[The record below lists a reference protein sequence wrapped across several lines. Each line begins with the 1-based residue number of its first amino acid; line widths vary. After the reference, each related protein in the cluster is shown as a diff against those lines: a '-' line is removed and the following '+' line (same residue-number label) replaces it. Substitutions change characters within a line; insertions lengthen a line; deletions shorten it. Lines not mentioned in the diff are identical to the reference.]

1 MTNHEPR
8 ITHHESI
15 STLGAFLP
23 AVQTWF
29 HDAFGEPT
37 PPQAMGWP
45 AIQRGEHTL
54 ILSPTGS
61 GKTIAAFLWGI
72 DQLYR
77 ETLEREGRET
87 GERHERG
94 EEGESEKERV
104 AEEYEEGVRLL
115 YVSPLKALNNDV
127 ERNLR
132 APLAGIRRVAEEQ
145 GSALPRL
152 SVLVRTG
159 DTPQSVRRQMVKHP
173 PQVLITTPESLYL
186 ILTSPVAREM
196 FRTVR
201 TLIVDEIHTLVG
213 NKRGV
218 HLAVSLERVVELAG
232 HPIQR
237 IGLSATQ
244 RPLDEVARFLGGYES
259 PADTEGSTQ
268 PASLGHRVPRPVT
281 IVDAG
286 MVKPMDLKVVTAV
299 EDFSDLPGGSIW
311 PAIMP
316 QVMDLIEAHRTTLVF
331 ANSRRQAERAADR
344 LNDLHLARQA
354 GREGG
359 PEAMMEG
366 GAVKGLGI
374 QGTGAPGGPFKAHH
388 GSVSREARLQL
399 EQALKAGRLPGLVG
413 TSSLELGIDIGAV
426 DLVVQLQSP
435 KGVAR
440 GLQRVGR
447 SGHLVGQT
455 SEGRFFPTHRE
466 DVLETAAIARAMVQG
481 DVEPTYAPQ
490 NSLDVLA
497 QQVVAMVS
505 VQDWDALALLDIIR
519 RAYPYHKLTLQLY
532 HAVLDMLTGRYP
544 STAFRELRP
553 RIAWDRV
560 HNRLTALPGSR
571 LLAIRN
577 GGTIPDRGSFA
588 AYLPDRKT
596 RLGELDEEF
605 VFETHPGD
613 VFTLGA
619 TTWRVQEVTDDRV
632 IVTPAPGYLPRMPFW
647 KGDAPRR
654 DYHLGVIY
662 GRFRRELAER
672 IAQGNGQQ
680 EDVGAFAS
688 KPQQRPSHPERSEGF
703 PRVLAEQL
711 EQGEIPFPRD
721 RAAAANA
728 GAEIVDWLQEEYLL
742 DVHSARNAVRY
753 VARQMEVLGT
763 ISSDRTIIAE
773 MFTDPLGD
781 LRLVIHSCF
790 GARVNSPWALALS
803 QAFREAMSPRPGVL
817 GPRPEVMVT
826 DDGILFRFLET
837 DQEPPLSLIR
847 EMGPA
852 EARERLLVE
861 LPDSAVFGAQFRMNA
876 ARALLL
882 PAAKGAQKRTPFWL
896 QRLRAKDLLS
906 VAKGFEDFPIVAETY
921 RDCLRDVLDL
931 QHLEE
936 VLRGIQGG
944 EIEVIAKETLVP
956 SPVAG
961 SLLYDMIAKYMYE
974 WDQPKAERQMQ
985 ALMVGREMLAQ
996 LLDDAS
1002 GEGSL
1007 PDLLRPEV
1015 VRDVDAR
1022 LQYLA
1027 DGSRA
1032 RTPEELATVF
1042 LALGDLSAGEA
1053 AARSTGD
1060 GVAWVEDLAA
1070 AGRLLPLDLAGGRR
1084 YALPEQ
1090 ADTYRAAFGPASP
1103 EGMVDESRRAILR
1116 RVLSTHGP
1124 LTRDWLLARYP
1135 WPPEWL
1141 DAALDALVEN
1151 GEVVT
1156 GQIAPRDPSGSQI
1169 AEAGANEAEAVQP
1182 PEYCDRR
1189 NLERIHRQTLALL
1202 RKEVEPVSIYA
1213 YADFLARWQHLHPA
1227 EQLSGPGA
1235 LVRLLQQM
1243 RGVPSPGLIW
1253 ERDLLPLRLDAFDAR
1268 ELEDLCGQGDV
1279 VWVSSGGKD
1288 PRRARVRF
1296 LFRGE
1301 GNLFLPAE
1309 PDEPELSPPAAQ
1321 VLAFLKSEGACFF
1334 ADLEAGT
1341 DLPGNDLSAA
1351 LVELVMNSL
1360 VTNDS
1365 LQALRQVLA
1374 WSELRGLRPGKPL
1387 SSLDAELSAWRKTS
1401 PPALAARGRPSRAQL
1416 QRAQRTAAQRVER
1429 ATAPRWPGRWSLVH
1443 RIGVWG
1449 KEAPF
1454 EERIERQARQLLQ
1467 CYGIV
1472 TRQSLEGDPEGGW
1485 DWRALYPQFQL
1496 MEMRGEV
1503 RRGYF
1508 VQGLPGVQFALPEAV
1523 EQLRAWTR
1531 PDAPDIEEPIL
1542 VNACDPANL
1551 FGPAL
1556 PGEPE
1561 VEHDPARFLRIPGN
1575 YFVLLRGRPV
1585 LLLETGGER
1594 LTVLPG
1600 HAGGALK
1607 QALKAAVA
1615 HASRWQRRLTL
1626 SEWNGQPILE
1636 NPLAPLLE
1644 EVGFR
1649 REALVY
1655 VWDG

>member
-1 MTNHEPR
+1 MTQYPTRN
-8 ITHHESI
+8 THQAAI
-15 STLGAFLP
+15 SPLDAFLP
-23 AVQTWF
+23 AVQSW
-29 HDAFGEPT
+29 FGETFGQPT
-37 PPQAMGWP
+37 PPQALGWP

-61 GKTIAAFLWGI
+61 GKTLAAFLWGI

-77 ETLEREGRET
+77 EALECERHET
-87 GERHERG
+87 GERGERG
-94 EEGESEKERV
+94 EDERGEDERLERGEDERLERESDEG
-104 AEEYEEGVRLL
+104 YEEGVRLL

-132 APLAGIRRVAEEQ
+132 APLAGIRRVAKEQ
-145 GSALPRL
+145 GAPLPSL

-173 PQVLITTPESLYL
+173 PHILITTPESLYL

-196 FRTVR
+196 FSTVR

-213 NKRGV
+213 NKRGA

-232 HPIQR
+232 RPIQR

-244 RPLDEVARFLGGYES
+244 RPLDEVARFLGGYELRIAERARS
-259 PADTEGSTQ
+259 
-268 PASLGHRVPRPVT
+268 ASSVCGDREMAPRPVT

-286 MVKPMDLKVVTAV
+286 MVKAMDLKVVTAV

-316 QVMDLIEAHRTTLVF
+316 EVMDLIEAHGTTLIF

-354 GREGG
+354 GRGGG

-366 GAVKGLGI
+366 GVVKGIGI

-399 EQALKAGRLPGLVG
+399 EGALKAGRLPALVG

-455 SEGRFFPTHRE
+455 SAGRFFPTHRE
-466 DVLETAAIARAMVQG
+466 DLLETAAIARAMAQG
-481 DVEPTYAPQ
+481 DVEPTYTPQ

-497 QQVVAMVS
+497 QQIVAMIS
-505 VQDWDALALLDIIR
+505 VQDWDVPALLDVFR

-532 HAVLDMLTGRYP
+532 HAVLDMLSGRYP

-560 HNRLTALPGSR
+560 HNQLKALPGSR

-588 AYLPDRKT
+588 AYLADRKT

-605 VFETHPGD
+605 VFETQPGD

-619 TTWRVQEVTDDRV
+619 STWRVQEVTDDRV

-662 GRFRRELAER
+662 GRFRRELAQR
-672 IAQGNGQQ
+672 IAKGM
-680 EDVGAFAS
+680 GAQ
-688 KPQQRPSHPERSEGF
+688 PTDGPP
-703 PRVLAEQL
+703 
-711 EQGEIPFPRD
+711 
-721 RAAAANA
+721 AAAAVDVSK
-728 GAEIVDWLQEEYLL
+728 EIEGWLREEYHL

-753 VARQMEVLGT
+753 VARQMDVLGT
-763 ISSDRTIIAE
+763 ISSDKTIIAE
-773 MFTDPLGD
+773 LFTDPLGD

-790 GARVNSPWALALS
+790 GARVNSPWALALA
-803 QAFREAMSPRPGVL
+803 QAFREAMGPRPGVL
-817 GPRPEVMVT
+817 GPRPEVMVS

-837 DQEPPLSLIR
+837 DQEPPLDLIR

-882 PAAKGAQKRTPFWL
+882 PSAKGAQKRTPFWL

-931 QHLEE
+931 AHLEE
-936 VLRGIQGG
+936 VLGGIRQG
-944 EIEVIAKETLVP
+944 EIEVVTRETLVP

-985 ALMVGREMLAQ
+985 ALMVGRDVLSQ

-1007 PDLLRPEV
+1007 PDLLRPEA
-1015 VRDVDAR
+1015 VRDVDAH

-1027 DGSRA
+1027 EGSRA

-1042 LALGDLSAGEA
+1042 LALGDLSTGEA
-1053 AARSTGD
+1053 AARSAGD
-1060 GVAWVEDLAA
+1060 GASWVEELAA
-1070 AGRLLPLDLAGGRR
+1070 AGRLVPLELPTGLR
-1084 YALPEQ
+1084 YVLPEQ
-1090 ADTYRAAFGPASP
+1090 ADSYRTAFDPAAP
-1103 EGMVDESRRAILR
+1103 EEAAGDARRAILR

-1135 WPPEWL
+1135 WESDWL
-1141 DAALDALVEN
+1141 DATLQALIEN
-1151 GEVVT
+1151 GELVA
-1156 GQIAPRDPSGSQI
+1156 GQIVPFDPPGH
-1169 AEAGANEAEAVQP
+1169 EGP
-1182 PEYCDRR
+1182 KGGEYCDRR

-1227 EQLSGPGA
+1227 ERLSGPGG

-1243 RGVPSPGLIW
+1243 RGVPAPGAIW
-1253 ERDLLPLRLDAFDAR
+1253 ERDLLPWRLEAYDAR
-1268 ELEDLCGQGDV
+1268 ELEDLCGQGEV
-1279 VWVSSGGKD
+1279 VWVGSGGRD

-1296 LFRGE
+1296 FFRGE
-1301 GNLFLPAE
+1301 GNLFLP
-1309 PDEPELSPPAAQ
+1309 PEPEEAGLSPAASE
-1321 VLAFLKSEGACFF
+1321 VLAFLRSEGACFF
-1334 ADLEAGT
+1334 ADLEAGI
-1341 DLPGNDLSAA
+1341 DLSSKALSAA
-1351 LVELVMNSL
+1351 LVELVMGGL
-1360 VTNDS
+1360 ATNDT
-1365 LQALRQVLA
+1365 LQGLRGILA
-1374 WSELRGLRPGKPL
+1374 WGGEADAPARKPL
-1387 SSLDAELSAWRKTS
+1387 SSLDAELSAWRKAS
-1401 PPALAARGRPSRAQL
+1401 PSGVARAERLRSRPSRARL
-1416 QRAQRTAAQRVER
+1416 QRASRMAARR
-1429 ATAPRWPGRWSLVH
+1429 AEQATTPRWTGRWSLVH

-1449 KEAPF
+1449 REVPF
-1454 EERIERQARQLLQ
+1454 EERVERQARQLLQ

-1508 VQGLPGVQFALPEAV
+1508 VQGLPGVQFALPQAV
-1523 EQLRAWTR
+1523 ERLRDWTR
-1531 PDAPDIEEPIL
+1531 PEIL
-1542 VNACDPANL
+1542 GAADLMVVNACDPANL

-1561 VEHDPARFLRIPGN
+1561 MENDPARFLRIPAN
-1575 YFVLLRGRPV
+1575 YVVLLRGRPV

-1594 LTVLPG
+1594 LTVLPDPSVPSRLSLSPATLK
-1600 HAGGALK
+1600 HALRLVVEQAGGAE
-1607 QALKAAVA
+1607 
-1615 HASRWQRRLTL
+1615 RRLTL
-1626 SEWNGQPILE
+1626 KEWNGQPILE
-1636 NPLAPLLE
+1636 SPHAPLLE
-1644 EVGFR
+1644 ELGFR